1 MTKIKIC
8 GITNKKDAEAAVHN
22 GADALGFIFYKESPR
37 CVTVEIASK
46 ISREMP
52 PFVKKVGV
60 FVNENSNIV
69 NRIASTAGL
78 DLLQFNGDEQPD
90 YFKNLNRPYIKAF
103 RIKDRKSLD
112 EIDKFD
118 VPYVLLDSYGK
129 NEYGGTGKS
138 FDWNLIRNQI
148 YKNKYVILS
157 GGLNPENVGSAI
169 EQINPYA
176 VDVASGVE
184 GSPGK
189 KDHVKMKNFI
199 EAVRR

>member
-22 GADALGFIFYKESPR
+22 GVDALGFIFYKESPR

-78 DLLQFNGDEQPD
+78 DLLQFNGDEQLD